1 MSGVLDAA
9 RGELGTKES
18 PAGSN
23 RVKYNAWFYGREVS
37 GSTYPWCMAFV
48 QWCFAQAGTPLPY
61 KTASCSALLEF
72 YQQNEPK
79 AVKTVPRAGDI
90 AIYTFG
96 HTGIVESVGNGSITA
111 IEGNTSPDAAGS
123 QSNGGMVC
131 RKTRRITQVT
141 AFIRPEYEME
151 EEMFDVDK
159 LTDAQVLQLANRMQT
174 VLAALPASKA
184 LEAELE
190 KAKAS
195 GITDGRSPNAFATRI
210 QTAAMISR
218 AMNTWKPQ

>member
-131 RKTRRITQVT
+131 RKTRKLYAVR
-141 AFIRPEYEME
+141 AFLRPEERKKE
-151 EEMFDVDK
+151 ERPMDNK
-159 LTDAQVLQLANRMQT
+159 
-174 VLAALPASKA
+174 PSKA
-184 LEAELE
+184 HQAGVRWAIENRILNGTQSGDLMLSQPVTRQQLCTLLYNYHRKFGKE
-190 KAKAS
+190 K
-195 GITDGRSPNAFATRI
+195 
-210 QTAAMISR
+210 
-218 AMNTWKPQ
+218 